1 MKASKKGPPFSSS
14 GVEARLPM
22 PSVSRA
28 NGIRVYPS
36 GRTTKLK
43 PPQGPTSKKVT
54 LPCSARR
61 SSVARATSRNRW
73 IRLPIWTCLSRNNG
87 GQPVCGS
94 GLIRAWSLISSHSTT
109 CARVPEPLRIF
120 LSSCSYWGRTRSQ
133 GSDASGAVSIS
144 SVMSEVRGCSEA
156 GAACRRLSMV
166 EQKCRNARSRR
177 FTTRLYYRPVCPNR
191 PGWPRSIR
199 RHVERF
205 IDHVMQNR
213 RRKPQ
218 RSALRVLVEV
228 EGDRELVAMPKYLRD
243 RPPLGRWEPAVVLFN
258 PLQQSI
264 PIVQPLVHEL
274 DALQPA
280 VREPIAHFQEGHA
293 VDREVLSGILPEAHL
308 LDEVAAPA
316 LDEFERGIGRKRR
329 LQRIAVEAVVLVADL
344 SRPAR
349 HRSDNQREKAQEA
362 RSSTRS
368 ACGSHRR
375 DYRAFSRVKKA
386 GAASFTASRRPRDW
400 NRTGGTGWPAR

>member
-36 GRTTKLK
+36 GPTTKLK

-54 LPCSARR
+54 MPCSARR
-61 SSVARATSRNRW
+61 SSVARATSRHRW
-73 IRLPIWTCLSRNNG
+73 IRLPMWTCLSRNNG

-109 CARVPEPLRIF
+109 CARVPEPLRTF
-120 LSSCSYWGRTRSQ
+120 RSSGSYWGRTRSQ

-191 PGWPRSIR
+191 PGWSRSIR
-199 RHVERF
+199 RRVERF
-205 IDHVMQNR
+205 IDQVMQRR

-218 RSALRVLVEV
+218 RSALRVRVEV
-228 EGDRELVAMPKYLRD
+228 EGDRELVA
-243 RPPLGRWEPAVVLFN
+243 
-258 PLQQSI
+258 
-264 PIVQPLVHEL
+264 
-274 DALQPA
+274 
-280 VREPIAHFQEGHA
+280 
-293 VDREVLSGILPEAHL
+293 
-308 LDEVAAPA
+308 
-316 LDEFERGIGRKRR
+316 
-329 LQRIAVEAVVLVADL
+329 DL
-344 SRPAR
+344 SRPGG
-349 HRSDNQREKAQEA
+349 HRSDNEREKAQEA
-362 RSSTRS
+362 RPSTRY
-368 ACGSHRR
+368 ACWYHRR
-375 DYRAFSRVKKA
+375 DYKGLFRVKKA
-386 GAASFTASRRPRDW
+386 GAASFTASPRPPGW
-400 NRTGGTGWPAR
+400 NRTGGTGGAGRWKGASPLSL